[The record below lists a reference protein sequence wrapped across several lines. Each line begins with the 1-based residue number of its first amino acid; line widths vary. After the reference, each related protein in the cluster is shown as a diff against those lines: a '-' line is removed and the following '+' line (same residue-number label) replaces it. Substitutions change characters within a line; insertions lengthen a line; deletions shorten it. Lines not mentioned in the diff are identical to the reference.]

1 MGGTTE
7 PNESFFIK
15 QVHAVATSCL
25 GQFIHDTGG
34 KALAYNDPWSDT
46 VIREAV
52 KQELWRVDSQKM
64 YLFPQGHNQHD
75 GRKSEGVYFSK
86 PFYDPTLSKINYGK
100 DRKVDDAE
108 EVNDA
113 QTRVF
118 DNTKGVEYV
127 KISFEESVTLEN
139 SVEHNISQGMSM
151 DVTSETTVSG
161 SYGGVSA
168 EQKLSIAFG
177 VTFDESTTEAES
189 KAQTQTLDIE
199 FDVPPGKVLLLEI
212 KKEQARIQT
221 PFDVDGV
228 LDFAL
233 AIDFYNWSGGLNHRY
248 LGGKGY
254 FEFASLEEFNQ
265 FYLGYDTGAPSMA
278 GYYAHAADSRV
289 KDAIA
294 HLLAPSN
301 RRIQCSGIKDRILQ
315 ENADYDVTD
324 ITGQPVPEGVRVID
338 LGQGPDAL
346 SAEDRTY
353 VERFQDYDDPQA
365 DAFTAKDF

>member
-1 MGGTTE
+1 MSNYVE

-15 QVHAVATSCL
+15 DIHAMAAACVAV
-25 GQFIHDTGG
+25 FMHDTGAAVEWYAG
-34 KALAYNDPWSDT
+34 AWEDT
-46 VIREAV
+46 IIKETVA
-52 KQELWRVDSQKM
+52 QNLWRIDSQNM
-64 YLFPQGHNQHD
+64 YLLPKGYDRHD

-86 PFYDPTLSKINYGK
+86 PFYDPALSKITYGK

-108 EVNDA
+108 ETNDA

-168 EQKLSIAFG
+168 EEKLSIAFG
-177 VTFDESTTEAES
+177 VHFDESTTDAES

-199 FDVPPGKVLLLEI
+199 FDVPPGKVLMMEI

-228 LDFAL
+228 LDFS
-233 AIDFYNWSGGLNHRY
+233 ISPKYYYWGGGRNSKY
-248 LGGKGY
+248 LGGKKS
-254 FEFASLEEFNQ
+254 FNFSTLEEFQQ
-265 FYLGYDTGAPSMA
+265 FLLGYDTGEPSMQ
-278 GYYAHAADSRV
+278 GYWAHAAVSRV
-289 KDAIA
+289 KNAIN
-294 HLLAPSN
+294 HLLNPDN
-301 RRIQCSGIKDRILQ
+301 RRVQCSGIKDRILQ

-324 ITGQPVPEGVRVID
+324 ITGQPVPEGVKVIHVD
-338 LGQGPDAL
+338 QGPDAL
-346 SAEDRTY
+346 SAEDRAY
-353 VERFQDYDDPQA
+353 IVRFQDYDDPQEYPHNRP
-365 DAFTAKDF
+365 